1 MDNTILQT
9 EIIEILGDIFELD
22 RIQITSETSMQN
34 MSRWDSL
41 RQIIIISSME
51 EKYNIIFPDDVLFEL
66 TSVEAIVREVSKL
79 I

>member
-41 RQIIIISSME
+41 RQIIIISSLE